1 MGRDTGMKNIVV
13 NVDTFMMN
21 PIGLEHLLEVDGC
34 EDGLYFNPIFIDFGV
49 ENILIMF
56 ILRCD
61 G

>member
-1 MGRDTGMKNIVV
+1 MKNIVV

-34 EDGLYFNPIFIDFGV
+34 EDGLYFNPIFIDFGA